1 VLLWVKNATKPKNK
15 STSFGGAFFVKN
27 LTCGMENNQK
37 RCPWCEGDVL
47 YEKYHDQEWGVPIF
61 DDLKLFEFLTL
72 ETFQAGLS
80 WITVLQKREHFRVAF
95 DQFDYK
101 KVALYGDE
109 EIKALIE
116 NEGIIRNKQKIKAA
130 VNNAQR
136 FIAMRQKHG
145 TFSQYIWDFVGGKP
159 LQNSFKTLEEIPAKT
174 TLSDTISKDLKQNG
188 FQFVGPTVI
197 YAHMQATGM
206 VNDHLVGC
214 FRYQELSQ

>member
-1 VLLWVKNATKPKNK
+1 MEVL
-15 STSFGGAFFVKN
+15 FYVKN
-27 LTCGMENNQK
+27 LNYGMRKKHK
-37 RCPWCEGDVL
+37 RCSWCEGSTL
-47 YEKYHDQEWGVPIF
+47 YKKYHDEEWGVRII
-61 DDLKLFEFLTL
+61 DDVKFFEFLTL

-80 WITVLQKREHFRVAF
+80 WITVLRKREHFRVAF
-95 DQFDYK
+95 DQFDYE
-101 KVALYGDE
+101 KVAQFGDE
-109 EIKALIE
+109 EIKALIK

-136 FIAMRQKHG
+136 FITIRQKHG

-174 TLSDTISKDLKQNG
+174 KLSSTISKDLKQNG

-197 YAHMQATGM
+197 YAYMQATGM
-206 VNDHLVGC
+206 INDHLVSC

>member
-1 VLLWVKNATKPKNK
+1 
-15 STSFGGAFFVKN
+15 
-27 LTCGMENNQK
+27 MENNHK
-37 RCPWCEGDVL
+37 RCPWCEGDAL
-47 YEKYHDQEWGVPIF
+47 YEQYHDKEWGVPIF

-80 WITVLQKREHFRVAF
+80 WITILRKREHFRKAF

-101 KVALYGDE
+101 KVARYGDE
-109 EIKALIE
+109 KINALLI
-116 NEGIIRNKQKIKAA
+116 NQSIIRNKQKIKAA

-136 FIAMRQKHG
+136 FIGIRQEYG
-145 TFSQYIWDFVGGKP
+145 TFSQYIWDFAGGKP

-174 TLSDTISKDLKQNG
+174 ALSERISKSLKQNG
-188 FQFVGPTVI
+188 FQFVGPTVV

-206 VNDHLVGC
+206 VNDHFVGC

>member
-1 VLLWVKNATKPKNK
+1 
-15 STSFGGAFFVKN
+15 
-27 LTCGMENNQK
+27 MENNHK
-37 RCPWCEGDVL
+37 RCPWCEGDAL
-47 YEKYHDQEWGVPIF
+47 YEQYHDKEWGVPIF

-80 WITVLQKREHFRVAF
+80 WITILRKREHFRKAF
-95 DQFDYK
+95 DQFDYE
-101 KVALYGDE
+101 KVARYGDE
-109 EIKALIE
+109 KINALL
-116 NEGIIRNKQKIKAA
+116 NNQSIIRNKQKIKAA
-130 VNNAQR
+130 VNNAQS
-136 FIAMRQKHG
+136 FIGIRQEHR

-174 TLSDTISKDLKQNG
+174 VLSERISKDLKQND
-188 FQFVGPTVI
+188 FQFVGPTVV

>member
-1 VLLWVKNATKPKNK
+1 
-15 STSFGGAFFVKN
+15 
-27 LTCGMENNQK
+27 MENNHR
-37 RCPWCEGDVL
+37 RCPWCEGDAL
-47 YEKYHDQEWGVPIF
+47 YEQYHDKEWGVPIF

-80 WITVLQKREHFRVAF
+80 WITILRKREHFRKAF
-95 DQFDYK
+95 HQFDYE
-101 KVALYGDE
+101 KVARYGDE
-109 EIKALIE
+109 KINALL
-116 NEGIIRNKQKIKAA
+116 NNQSIIRNKQKIKAA

-136 FIAMRQKHG
+136 FIAIRQKHG

-174 TLSDTISKDLKQNG
+174 ALSERISKDLKQYG
-188 FQFVGPTVI
+188 FQFVGPTVV
-197 YAHMQATGM
+197 YAHMKATGM

>member
-1 VLLWVKNATKPKNK
+1 MEVL
-15 STSFGGAFFVKN
+15 FFVKN

-47 YEKYHDQEWGVPIF
+47 YEKYHDQEWGVPII

-95 DQFDYK
+95 DQFDYE

-145 TFSQYIWDFVGGKP
+145 TFSRYIWDFVGGKP

>member
-1 VLLWVKNATKPKNK
+1 
-15 STSFGGAFFVKN
+15 
-27 LTCGMENNQK
+27 MENNHK
-37 RCPWCEGDVL
+37 RCPWCEGDAL
-47 YEKYHDQEWGVPIF
+47 YEQYHDKEWGVPIF

-80 WITVLQKREHFRVAF
+80 WITILRKREHFRKAF
-95 DQFDYK
+95 DQFDYE
-101 KVALYGDE
+101 KVARYGDE
-109 EIKALIE
+109 KINALL
-116 NEGIIRNKQKIKAA
+116 NNQSIIRNKQKIKAA

-136 FIAMRQKHG
+136 FISIRQEHG
-145 TFSQYIWDFVGGKP
+145 TFCQYIWDFVGGKP

-174 TLSDTISKDLKQNG
+174 ALSEKISKDLKQND
-188 FQFVGPTVI
+188 FQFVGPTVV

>member
-1 VLLWVKNATKPKNK
+1 
-15 STSFGGAFFVKN
+15 
-27 LTCGMENNQK
+27 MENNHK
-37 RCPWCEGDVL
+37 RCPWCEGDAL
-47 YEKYHDQEWGVPIF
+47 YKQYHDKEWGVPIF

-80 WITVLQKREHFRVAF
+80 WITILRKREHFRKAF
-95 DQFDYK
+95 DQFDYE
-101 KVALYGDE
+101 KVARYGDE
-109 EIKALIE
+109 KINALL
-116 NEGIIRNKQKIKAA
+116 NNQSIIRNKQKIKAA

-136 FIAMRQKHG
+136 FIGIRQEHG

-159 LQNSFKTLEEIPAKT
+159 LQNSFKTLEEIPVKT
-174 TLSDTISKDLKQNG
+174 ALSERISKDLKQNG
-188 FQFVGPTVI
+188 FQFVGPTVV

>member
-1 VLLWVKNATKPKNK
+1 
-15 STSFGGAFFVKN
+15 
-27 LTCGMENNQK
+27 MENNQK

-116 NEGIIRNKQKIKAA
+116 NEGIIRNKQKIIAA